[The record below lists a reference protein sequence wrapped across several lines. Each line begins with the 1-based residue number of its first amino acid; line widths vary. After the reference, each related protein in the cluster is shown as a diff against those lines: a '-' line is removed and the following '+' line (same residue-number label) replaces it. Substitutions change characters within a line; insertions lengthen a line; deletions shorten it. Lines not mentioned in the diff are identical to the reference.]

1 MARGS
6 SKRGEAKSKTPR
18 KSRAKASTG
27 KTGSA
32 PRRRSTRNRN
42 PLAKWV
48 GVSLAAA
55 VAILAAL
62 FSQGV
67 LAQAKDPAFIKD
79 YKPTMPGVLL
89 RGGSRGANP
98 LNEHQLQRL
107 CQDGVGH
114 AIYTY
119 DTGFKQGPARTCIR
133 KDGTQGRIEYSY
145 YRFLDKKGIEASM
158 RAIHN
163 SIVNPSSG
171 SVFVHCWNGWHASGE
186 IAAMALK
193 QFCDYTNE
201 QAIEY
206 WKANIGDKGNLPKYG
221 RVLTRISNFQPD
233 PQLKVGLKAQRAFCP
248 SP

>member
-1 MARGS
+1 MAREPG
-6 SKRGEAKSKTPR
+6 KRGQSKSKAPR
-18 KSRAKASTG
+18 KVIAKKNASKTVRRASKSRGVGRAKWIGAGIAATIV
-27 KTGSA
+27 
-32 PRRRSTRNRN
+32 
-42 PLAKWV
+42 L
-48 GVSLAAA
+48 LAA
-55 VAILAAL
+55 
-62 FSQGV
+62 FFTQGAW
-67 LAQAKDPAFIKD
+67 AQAKDPAFIKD
-79 YKPTMPGVLL
+79 YKTTMPGVLL

-119 DTGFKQGPARTCIR
+119 DTGFKQGPARTCVR

-145 YRFLDKKGIEASM
+145 YRFLDKKGIDASM

-163 SIVNPSSG
+163 SIVNPSAG

-193 QFCDYTNE
+193 QFCDYTND

-248 SP
+248 NP